1 MSYIENFIYRSM
13 EWHYAQIKSKG
24 LDRPK
29 YIKQILTEEVERGLL
44 RATLEFANY
53 DLKQVGEMVG
63 MSIALL
69 KQKIKCYGIGSH
81 KCK

>member
-13 EWHYAQIKSKG
+13 EWHYAQTKNKG
-24 LDRPK
+24 FEQPK

>member
-1 MSYIENFIYRSM
+1 MKILFIAQW
-13 EWHYAQIKSKG
+13 EWHYAQIKNKG
-24 LDRPK
+24 LEQPK

-53 DLKQVGEMVG
+53 DLKQAAPMVG
-63 MSIALL
+63 VSIALL